1 MRVLIVDD
9 SSTMR
14 SLLRMHMKRAGFEV
28 VEAKDGVEALSILP
42 QAGALD
48 LMLLDWN
55 MPNMSGLEVLTS
67 VRAQQEYDS
76 MRIMMV
82 TTEIEIGGVSAALK
96 LGANEY
102 LMKPFSADAVL
113 SKLEIL
119 GLKVA

>member
-14 SLLRMHMKRAGFEV
+14 SLLRMYMKRAGFEV
-28 VEAKDGVEALSILP
+28 VEAKDGVEALAVLP
-42 QAGALD
+42 RAGAVD

-55 MPNMSGLEVLTS
+55 MPNMSGLELLTA
-67 VRAQQEYDS
+67 VRAQPEYDP

-82 TTEIEIGGVSAALK
+82 TTETELGGMSAALK

-102 LMKPFSADAVL
+102 LMKPFSADAVF